1 MSTAPGGDFSGLIR
15 RSYGPG
21 WTTSGGV
28 GSTIVASENISSI
41 PKRGSLLVVGATE
54 FITPSRDG
62 LAKFST
68 NSDEITL
75 SLSESTEVKSS
86 SISKSSALIRF

>member
-1 MSTAPGGDFSGLIR
+1 M
-15 RSYGPG
+15 
-21 WTTSGGV
+21 
-28 GSTIVASENISSI
+28 
-41 PKRGSLLVVGATE
+41 VGATE

-86 SISKSSALIRF
+86 SISKSSALIRVWADTEVIGENIGSRNINTRRIV